1 MQFRENP
8 LPDSNHD
15 VSFCVQFNVEFPR
28 QVTDSSVLVVTTLIN
43 LFSSV
48 LFVTVKRK
56 TLKESS

>member
-15 VSFCVQFNVEFPR
+15 ISFRVQFYVEFPC
-28 QVTDSSVLVVTTLIN
+28 QVTISSVLVVTTPIN